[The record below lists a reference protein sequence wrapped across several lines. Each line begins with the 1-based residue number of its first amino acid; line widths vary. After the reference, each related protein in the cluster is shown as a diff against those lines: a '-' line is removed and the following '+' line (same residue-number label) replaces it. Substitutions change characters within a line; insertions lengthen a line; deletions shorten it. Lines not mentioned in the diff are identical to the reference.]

1 METQEIKIRVS
12 PQAANMYQSASEEE
26 RSKLDLLLSL
36 KLREIGSSSRSIKEI
51 IREASKEAQ
60 AQGLTEEDL
69 REILNEQ

>member
-12 PQAANMYQSASEEE
+12 PQAADMYQSASEEE

-36 KLREIGSSSRSIKEI
+36 RLSEIGRSSRSINEI
-51 IREASKEAQ
+51 MREASKEAQ
-60 AQGLTEEDL
+60 EKGLTEEIL

>member
-12 PQAANMYQSASEEE
+12 PQAADMYQSASEEE

-36 KLREIGSSSRSIKEI
+36 KLREIGSSSRSIHEI
-51 IREASKEAQ
+51 MREASEEAQ
-60 AQGLTEEDL
+60 ARGLSEEVL

>member
-36 KLREIGSSSRSIKEI
+36 KLREIGSSSRSINEI
-51 IREASKEAQ
+51 MREASKEAQ
-60 AQGLTEEDL
+60 AQGLAEEVL

>member
-36 KLREIGSSSRSIKEI
+36 KLREIGSSSRSVKEI

-60 AQGLTEEDL
+60 AQGLTEEVL

>member
-26 RSKLDLLLSL
+26 RSKLDLLISL
-36 KLREIGSSSRSIKEI
+36 KLREIGSSSRSINEI
-51 IREASKEAQ
+51 MREASKEAQ
-60 AQGLTEEDL
+60 AQGLTEDLL

>member
-36 KLREIGSSSRSIKEI
+36 KLREIGSSSRSINEI
-51 IREASKEAQ
+51 MREASKEAQ
-60 AQGLTEEDL
+60 AQGLTEEVL

>member
-12 PQAANMYQSASEEE
+12 PQAADMYQSASEEE

-36 KLREIGSSSRSIKEI
+36 KLREIGRSSRSINEI
-51 IREASKEAQ
+51 MREASKEAQ
-60 AQGLTEEDL
+60 EKGLTEEIL

>member
-12 PQAANMYQSASEEE
+12 PQAANTYQSASEEE

-36 KLREIGSSSRSIKEI
+36 RLSEIE
-51 IREASKEAQ
+51 
-60 AQGLTEEDL
+60 GLTEEIL

>member
-26 RSKLDLLLSL
+26 RSKLDLVLSL
-36 KLREIGSSSRSIKEI
+36 KLSEIGSSSRSIKEI
-51 IREASKEAQ
+51 MREASKEAQ
-60 AQGLTEEDL
+60 AQGLTEEVL

>member
-36 KLREIGSSSRSIKEI
+36 KLREIGNSSRSIKEI

-60 AQGLTEEDL
+60 AQGLKEEVL

>member
-36 KLREIGSSSRSIKEI
+36 KLREIGSSSRSINEI
-51 IREASKEAQ
+51 MREASKEAQ
-60 AQGLTEEDL
+60 AQGLAEEVL
-69 REILNEQ
+69 RKILNEQ

>member
-12 PQAANMYQSASEEE
+12 PHAANMYRSASKEE

-36 KLREIGSSSRSIKEI
+36 KLSEIGSSSRSLKEI
-51 IREASKEAQ
+51 MREASKEAQ
-60 AQGLTEEDL
+60 AQGLTEEVL

>member
-12 PQAANMYQSASEEE
+12 PQAADMYQSASEEE

-51 IREASKEAQ
+51 IREASREAQ
-60 AQGLTEEDL
+60 AQGLTDEVL
-69 REILNEQ
+69 REILSEQ